1 MIHPKRG
8 FQSYFRWIPIDVVLM
23 AIAFMLSTIIV
34 LHKESFSVKLFIIY
48 FIFYAVIKVTVF
60 YLGKIY
66 DPLWRFSGTYEVK
79 KVILL
84 NFIGS
89 ALVAL
94 ISLTIGGKILQIIF
108 VSFFIDCIIV
118 LIPRLLFQSLLE
130 KDVFSDTNGNN
141 KKKDRKNILIIGA
154 GAAGHSLLEEL
165 QKNKSLNK
173 KVVAFLDD
181 DPKRWGRT
189 IKGIVIAGKC
199 DDVKKVVREYG
210 IEEIIIAMPSVSVER
225 KKSIITECS
234 ELGCKLQTLP
244 GLYELINGSVSVN
257 QIREVKIDDLLGR
270 DEVMFDSTVE
280 SVYKD
285 KVIMI
290 TGGGGSIGS
299 EICRQLMQ
307 FHPRKVIILDIYEN
321 NAYDLEMEMKR
332 LQSACPIEVVIA
344 SVCDRDSLGQI
355 FKKYRPEIIF
365 HAAAHKHVPLMESW
379 PKEAILNNVF
389 GTFNVAQMAVVN
401 GVRKVIMIST
411 DKAVRPT
418 NVMGTTK
425 RICEMVIQAMNHPG
439 TTEFAAV
446 RFGNVL
452 GSNGSVI
459 PLFTEQ
465 IKRGGPVTVTHPDI
479 IRYFMTI
486 PEAAKL
492 VIEAGGMAKGGE
504 VFILDMG
511 QPVKIK
517 DLAERMITLSG
528 FKVGQDIKIEYTGLR
543 PGEKLYEELLLDE
556 EGIVQTLHKKI
567 FVVRQTQVTADE
579 LETRLSILRN
589 SLNNGNEAIKAAL
602 KAVVPEYSY
611 KPGED
616 VIQ

>member
-1 MIHPKRG
+1 
-8 FQSYFRWIPIDVVLM
+8 
-23 AIAFMLSTIIV
+23 
-34 LHKESFSVKLFIIY
+34 
-48 FIFYAVIKVTVF
+48 
-60 YLGKIY
+60 
-66 DPLWRFSGTYEVK
+66 
-79 KVILL
+79 
-84 NFIGS
+84 
-89 ALVAL
+89 
-94 ISLTIGGKILQIIF
+94 
-108 VSFFIDCIIV
+108 
-118 LIPRLLFQSLLE
+118 
-130 KDVFSDTNGNN
+130 
-141 KKKDRKNILIIGA
+141 
-154 GAAGHSLLEEL
+154 
-165 QKNKSLNK
+165 
-173 KVVAFLDD
+173 
-181 DPKRWGRT
+181 
-189 IKGIVIAGKC
+189 
-199 DDVKKVVREYG
+199 
-210 IEEIIIAMPSVSVER
+210 
-225 KKSIITECS
+225 
-234 ELGCKLQTLP
+234 
-244 GLYELINGSVSVN
+244 
-257 QIREVKIDDLLGR
+257 
-270 DEVMFDSTVE
+270 
-280 SVYKD
+280 
-285 KVIMI
+285 
-290 TGGGGSIGS
+290 
-299 EICRQLMQ
+299 
-307 FHPRKVIILDIYEN
+307 
-321 NAYDLEMEMKR
+321 
-332 LQSACPIEVVIA
+332 
-344 SVCDRDSLGQI
+344 
-355 FKKYRPEIIF
+355 
-365 HAAAHKHVPLMESW
+365 MESW